1 MKCSTPLK
9 TCLDLFGE
17 IKERLRSDKGLR
29 ETLQSPTL
37 IFYVTILPYS
47 NTFISPPEYIDMS
60 GRNYELKNK
69 KPESDQIDNFKGEKS
84 LEVLEQEMFS
94 VLNEI
99 GFGER
104 DIAFNKKMMKL
115 CQAWV
120 AKART
125 IRER

>member
-1 MKCSTPLK
+1 
-9 TCLDLFGE
+9 
-17 IKERLRSDKGLR
+17 
-29 ETLQSPTL
+29 
-37 IFYVTILPYS
+37 
-47 NTFISPPEYIDMS
+47 MS

-104 DIAFNKKMMKL
+104 DIAFNKRMMKL